1 MHSKGHFISTSVF
14 IVLLTLISGIFTP
27 AFSQDDS
34 GHFTLQ
40 LIHAA
45 DMEGDIEALENAPR
59 LSSERA
65 TATSPD
71 RFSQRETIEV
81 FAAFW
86 EVRDQDVRI
95 S

>member
-45 DMEGDIEALENAPR
+45 DMEGR
-59 LSSERA
+59 H
-65 TATSPD
+65 
-71 RFSQRETIEV
+71 
-81 FAAFW
+81 
-86 EVRDQDVRI
+86 
-95 S
+95 